1 LEYSR
6 LMLVIAG
13 LICLVFQVH
22 SQGDNFV
29 TVDPA
34 ISEME
39 TSLDMPRPPVAT
51 ESGSEV
57 PMHSSGHAANVPIQ
71 NLTGGW
77 HLELTNGKNI
87 DLILSQSGS
96 VVFGSGKV
104 TSGNVYKGA
113 TANGFI
119 SGNVLGIDV
128 VPVDGT
134 ELYSLALDLSSQT
147 PARTYRI
154 FSANAA
160 TLSGTVRSVSYTTG
174 L

>member
-1 LEYSR
+1 
-6 LMLVIAG
+6 MLIIAG

-39 TSLDMPRPPVAT
+39 KSLDTPRPAVAT
-51 ESGSEV
+51 GSEAAM
-57 PMHSSGHAANVPIQ
+57 PSSGHAASVPLQ

-77 HLELTNGKNI
+77 HLELMNGENI
-87 DLILSQSGS
+87 DLVLSQSGS
-96 VVFGSGKV
+96 VVFGRGNI
-104 TSGNVYKGA
+104 TSGNNSQEA

-119 SGNVLGIDV
+119 SGNVLGINV
-128 VPVDGT
+128 VPVDGA
-134 ELYSLALDLSSQT
+134 ELYSLSLDLSGQT
-147 PARTYRI
+147 PAKTYSI
-154 FSANAA
+154 FSANIA
-160 TLSGTVRSVSYTTG
+160 TSSGTVRRVSYTTG

>member
-39 TSLDMPRPPVAT
+39 KSLDMPRPPVAT
-51 ESGSEV
+51 GSEV
-57 PMHSSGHAANVPIQ
+57 ATPNSGRAANVPIQ

-77 HLELTNGKNI
+77 HLELTNGENI

-96 VVFGSGKV
+96 VVFGRGKV
-104 TSGNVYKGA
+104 TSGNVYQEA
-113 TANGFI
+113 TANGFN
-119 SGNVLGIDV
+119 SGNVLKMNV

-134 ELYSLALDLSSQT
+134 ELYSLSLDLSGQT
-147 PARTYRI
+147 PAKTYSI

-160 TLSGTVRSVSYTTG
+160 TSSGTVRRVSYTTG

>member
-1 LEYSR
+1 MEYSR
-6 LMLVIAG
+6 LVLVITV

-22 SQGDNFV
+22 SQGDNSV

-34 ISEME
+34 IIEME
-39 TSLDMPRPPVAT
+39 TSLDMPRPQVAT
-51 ESGSEV
+51 GSEV
-57 PMHSSGHAANVPIQ
+57 VTHSSGHAANVPIQ

-96 VVFGSGKV
+96 LVFGRGKV
-104 TSGNVYKGA
+104 TSGNVYQEA

-119 SGNVLGIDV
+119 SGNLLGINV

-134 ELYSLALDLSSQT
+134 ELYSLALDLSGQT

-160 TLSGTVRSVSYTTG
+160 TSSGTVRSVSYTTG

>member
-1 LEYSR
+1 MKYSG

-13 LICLVFQVH
+13 IICLLFQVH

-39 TSLDMPRPPVAT
+39 KSLDMPRSSVAA
-51 ESGSEV
+51 GSEV
-57 PMHSSGHAANVPIQ
+57 ATPSSSYASNVPVQ
-71 NLTGGW
+71 NLTGSW
-77 HLELTNGKNI
+77 HLELTNGANI
-87 DLILSQSGS
+87 NLILSQSGS
-96 VVFGSGKV
+96 VVFGRGKV
-104 TSGNVYKGA
+104 TSGNVSQDA

-119 SGNVLGIDV
+119 SGNALGMNV
-128 VPVDGT
+128 VPVDGA
-134 ELYSLALDLSSQT
+134 ELYALSLDLSGQT
-147 PARTYRI
+147 PAKTYSI

-160 TLSGTVRSVSYTTG
+160 TSSGTVRRVSYTTG